1 MPITLLAFDTIDS
14 TMLEADR
21 QAEGGAHGPLVIC
34 AAEQTGGLARHGRR
48 WTSPPGNLYWTMLLD
63 DPADRPR
70 DAALAFA
77 AGLAIIDALALC
89 GVPRSR
95 LQLKWPNDV
104 ILDGRKLAGL
114 LVQASVTGGSARIVV
129 GIGINVA
136 FSPGDALFPA
146 TSLAEAGLPV
156 PGLDHLRDTLTG
168 TFMARRDEWHRSG
181 LTPLRDAVAACLH
194 GVGNPIRVALDRD
207 RTEIIAGIHEG
218 LDPAGALQL
227 LGDDGVRRAIVAGDV
242 LA

>member
-1 MPITLLAFDTIDS
+1 MPIPLLSFESIDS
-14 TMLEADR
+14 TMLEAER
-21 QAEGGAHGPLVIC
+21 QADRGARGPLVIC
-34 AAEQTGGLARHGRR
+34 AGAQTGGQARHGRR
-48 WTSPPGNLYWTMLLD
+48 WTSPPGNLYWTMLID

-77 AGLAIIDALALC
+77 AGLAILDALARS

-114 LVQASVTGGSARIVV
+114 LVQASLIGTGARIIV

-146 TSLAEAGLPV
+146 ISLVEAGLPR
-156 PGLDHLRDTLTG
+156 PGLDHLRDALTEA
-168 TFMARRDEWHRSG
+168 FLARRDEWHRSG
-181 LTPLRDAVAACLH
+181 LRPLRDEAASCLH
-194 GVGNPIRVALDRD
+194 GVGMPIRVALDRD
-207 RTEIIAGIHEG
+207 RTHVLAGINEG
-218 LDPAGALQL
+218 LEATGALL
-227 LGDDGVRRAIVAGDV
+227 LRTPDGICHTIVAGDV